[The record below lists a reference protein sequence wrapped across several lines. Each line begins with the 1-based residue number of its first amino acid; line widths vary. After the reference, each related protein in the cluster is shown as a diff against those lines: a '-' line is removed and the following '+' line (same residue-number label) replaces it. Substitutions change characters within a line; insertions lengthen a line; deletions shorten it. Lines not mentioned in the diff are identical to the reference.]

1 VGRAIDS
8 VVTKARAA
16 KKFVG
21 IGCGVEP
28 AEIRD
33 WANRGVQWML
43 MGADYQL
50 LRKIAVETVAEV
62 KAGLSG

>member
-1 VGRAIDS
+1 
-8 VVTKARAA
+8 
-16 KKFVG
+16 
-21 IGCGVEP
+21 
-28 AEIRD
+28 
-33 WANRGVQWML
+33 